1 MPILFK
7 TQVNRAVNTRLPR
20 CHARVGGLCG
30 FQDTVERVP
39 HRKPEDRTLRR
50 RVGALRKW
58 QTQKKNASGRI
69 SAEGEAASGEAGQ
82 SRGVVRAP
90 RRSHLPAVRAVSG
103 IYEGVLNTA
112 KNSRRALRNEKSP
125 PFQGKQRGSNEKHE
139 VNTEKW

>member
-50 RVGALRKW
+50 RAGALREW

-69 SAEGEAASGEAGQ
+69 SAEGEAASGEAGE
-82 SRGVVRAP
+82 RPDAFLR
-90 RRSHLPAVRAVSG
+90 PAVHFCPQCGQFWG
-103 IYEGVLNTA
+103 IEM
-112 KNSRRALRNEKSP
+112 ALFCGCQK
-125 PFQGKQRGSNEKHE
+125 
-139 VNTEKW
+139 